1 MEKKSWRPENFKSQR
16 KKLVYEVQNKIPEGK
31 YKLFTFYA
39 MHTSTLQIIQII
51 NLLYIYEA
59 SLIFIFNYIY

>member
-39 MHTSTLQIIQII
+39 MDTSTLQIIQII
-51 NLLYIYEA
+51 NLLYIY
-59 SLIFIFNYIY
+59 I